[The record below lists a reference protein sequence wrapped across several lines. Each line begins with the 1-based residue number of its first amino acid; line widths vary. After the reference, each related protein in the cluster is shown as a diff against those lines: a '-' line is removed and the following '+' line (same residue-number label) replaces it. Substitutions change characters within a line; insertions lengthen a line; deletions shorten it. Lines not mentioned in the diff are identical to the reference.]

1 MKRIFI
7 ILFYNTYYPLR
18 NALRRLWLGAG
29 RGLLFC
35 WAILVALRYRYARK
49 PVDVGL
55 GPLPMINNVYHKKAL
70 ERYGYS
76 ARTFTVDVFSITDQF
91 DFIARRHLRSWWS
104 KKFLYASMF
113 RYAVKNFRCLYMYFD
128 GGILG
133 WHAPAWKYEAWLY
146 RLARVKTVIMPYG
159 GDIQDFTR
167 STNLLFKN
175 AMSSDYPKHR
185 FSRQRISRKIDQWTL
200 NADHIISGCDW
211 VEYLYHWDTLML
223 AHFSIDTERWK
234 PVEIVPPE
242 LQGENRPLR
251 ILHAPNHRHQ
261 KGSKHFIRAVEELKA
276 EGLNIELVIVQKVPN
291 EEIRRM
297 IGTVDLV
304 ADQLIIGWYAMF
316 SLEAMS
322 LGKPVLCYLRKEF
335 EELYIG
341 HGLVEAGEIPIINSN
356 PFTVKER
363 IREWYHRRNELPELG
378 RRSREFVLK
387 HHSLDHVGGVFDRI
401 NRSIGVQPPKNV

>member
-1 MKRIFI
+1 
-7 ILFYNTYYPLR
+7 
-18 NALRRLWLGAG
+18 
-29 RGLLFC
+29 
-35 WAILVALRYRYARK
+35 
-49 PVDVGL
+49 VGL
-55 GPLPMINNVYHKKAL
+55 GPLPLINNVYHKRAL
-70 ERYGYS
+70 QRYGYT
-76 ARTFTVDVFSITDQF
+76 ARTFTHTVYFITKEF
-91 DFIARRHLRSWWS
+91 DHVGEQKSS
-104 KKFLYASMF
+104 FLFNRYFLDYSMF
-113 RYAVKNFRCLYMYFD
+113 LHSIRNYRCVYLYFNGASLSF
-128 GGILG
+128 GGHFS
-133 WHAPAWKYEAWLY
+133 WRMEAFLF
-146 RLARVKTVIMPYG
+146 RLARVKTVVMPYG

-175 AMSSDYPKHR
+175 AMTGDYPAHR
-185 FSRQRISRKIDQWTL
+185 FKRKEIMRKIDQWTL
-200 NADHIISGCDW
+200 NSDHIISGCDW

-223 AHFSIDTERWK
+223 AHFSIDTELWK
-234 PVEIVPPE
+234 PAEIVPPE

-322 LGKPVLCYLRKEF
+322 LGKPVLCYLRKDF
-335 EELYIG
+335 EELYIE
-341 HGLVEAGEIPIINSN
+341 HGLVEAGEIPIVNCS

-401 NRSIGVQPPKNV
+401 NRSIGILPSEKNTQA